1 MSRDLASED
10 LEVMLLRE
18 IDSNIK
24 VLNEDIVVLNSN
36 LAVNIWWAYLSL
48 VMLFALIVV
57 NVYEMRLK
65 YLRHKQYLAEGRG
78 RELGP

>member
-24 VLNEDIVVLNSN
+24 VLNEVIVVLNSN

-65 YLRHKQYLAEGRG
+65 YLRHKQYLAEGKG
-78 RELGP
+78 A

>member
-65 YLRHKQYLAEGRG
+65 YLRHKQYLAEGKG
-78 RELGP
+78 A